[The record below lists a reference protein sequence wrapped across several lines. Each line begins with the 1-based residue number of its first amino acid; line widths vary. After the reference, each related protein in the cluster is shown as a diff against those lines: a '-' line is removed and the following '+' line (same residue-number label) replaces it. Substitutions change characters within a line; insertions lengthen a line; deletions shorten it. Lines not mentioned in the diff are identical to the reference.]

1 MPTRIQT
8 AWADKPLAHPT
19 LIFSSMP
26 GDKSLLIGAKP
37 NITQA
42 YWLLAALYGL
52 SGLTSVAYEV
62 LWARML
68 SLQFGVSVFAVVLT
82 VSAFM
87 AGLGAGSLFVARRAA
102 LFKKPLL
109 LLAALEGGIALYA
122 LLLPLILQMTSA
134 WIEHASAQL
143 SLFQWYGLIAGAALC
158 LLLLPAFAM
167 GAGFPLVLTALGNRT
182 ADLGKVY
189 GLNTLGA
196 ACGALLPLWLLPA
209 LGWGGAIRMVA
220 GIGLLVA
227 MALLMLASRY
237 ATVEPADE
245 NFMSRHWDE
254 ESAETTSRPHLP
266 SLFAYAGIGAA
277 SLILEIAWTR
287 LFGMVMLRT
296 EYVMAVILAAF
307 LLGIGLGSLLA
318 PRQHKQG
325 WFVALPVAAGGFSLL
340 SLWLLPTLAAW
351 VERAE
356 FASLFGAL
364 ATQGLMLMLLTLPV
378 TLALGAWLPLLNR
391 RFNGGGMWLYG
402 ANSLG
407 AAVGAVIA
415 GLLLI
420 PVLGSAATVVV
431 AASMLLILGLTWA
444 KSRLAWLAVPLFI
457 AAAWPVLKLPQVS
470 ALQPQAQAGSQ
481 NLYLYEDAVSMTH
494 VVEQQDGQRLLLTDL
509 QRMDASTDPTA
520 VFVQSNQARLPLL
533 LHEQP
538 RTVLFLGLG
547 TGISVA
553 GSLPF
558 PDLQRNAVE
567 LSQGSINSAGR
578 WFAPLNHDV
587 LQQTKVERDDAR
599 HFLSATPN
607 KYDVIIGDVF
617 HPDLVGLSSLLSVQ
631 QFQRARNRLS
641 DNGLFVQW
649 LAINQFD
656 AESLS
661 VILRSFRRV
670 FPDAQLFLDGMH
682 LAMVGPRQKFTGATG
697 MLHNLQ
703 RMSVAQQDAATVGE
717 GGWTWLGRYWGP
729 LAETEGPVQDEWSPV
744 LEFRLPHARYA
755 GELDV
760 SASLRTLLKT
770 RPSMAAAEVLL
781 GVKDNDREAFERAYG
796 ATELMVRSWLA
807 ATQGAA
813 QPANRLMYLAYQA
826 NPKDRWIAYA
836 LADSMF
842 SSLAQAREHGM
853 NEQDALLQILHLNPL
868 HVESVRALWRLKR
881 QTGDAQAE
889 SLRKR
894 LLELS
899 PLDREARMAGN

>member
-1 MPTRIQT
+1 
-8 AWADKPLAHPT
+8 
-19 LIFSSMP
+19 MP
-26 GDKSLLIGAKP
+26 GEKSLPIGAKP

-82 VSAFM
+82 VAAFM

-102 LFKKPLL
+102 SFKTPLL

-196 ACGALLPLWLLPA
+196 ACGALLPLWLLPT
-209 LGWGGAIRMVA
+209 LGWGGAVRVVA

-227 MALLMLASRY
+227 LALLMLASRY
-237 ATVEPADE
+237 ATVEPAVDQ
-245 NFMSRHWDE
+245 N
-254 ESAETTSRPHLP
+254 AGTTTRPHLP
-266 SLFAYAGIGAA
+266 GLFAYAGIGAA

-325 WFVALPVAAGGFSLL
+325 WFVALPVVAGGFSLL
-340 SLWLLPTLAAW
+340 SLWLLPMLAAW

-356 FASLFGAL
+356 FASLFSAL
-364 ATQGLMLMLLTLPV
+364 ATQGLMLVLLTVPV
-378 TLALGAWLPLLNR
+378 TLALGAWLPLLNN

-431 AASMLLILGLTWA
+431 AAAALLILGLTWA
-444 KSRLAWLAVPLFI
+444 KPRLAWLAVPLFI

-538 RTVLFLGLG
+538 RSVLFLGLG
-547 TGISVA
+547 TGISVE

-567 LSQGSINSAGR
+567 LSQGSINSAER

-587 LQQTKVERDDAR
+587 LQQTRVERDDAR
-599 HFLSATPN
+599 HFLSSTQN
-607 KYDVIIGDVF
+607 KYDVIIGDV
-617 HPDLVGLSSLLSVQ
+617 SSLLSVQ

-656 AESLS
+656 GESLS
-661 VILRSFRRV
+661 VILRSFHRV

-703 RMSVAQQDAATVGE
+703 RMSAAQQDAATVGE

-744 LEFRLPHARYA
+744 LEFRLPRARYA
-755 GELDV
+755 GNLDV
-760 SASLRTLLKT
+760 SASLRTLLHN
-770 RPSMAAAEVLL
+770 RPSMVAAEALL

-842 SSLAQAREHGM
+842 SSLAQARQHGM

-868 HVESVRALWRLKR
+868 HVESLRALWRIKR
-881 QTGDAQAE
+881 QAGDAQAE

>member
-1 MPTRIQT
+1 MGAPCRH
-8 AWADKPLAHPT
+8 PLS
-19 LIFSSMP
+19 LSMP
-26 GDKSLLIGAKP
+26 GEKPLLTGAKP
-37 NITQA
+37 NLTQA

-82 VSAFM
+82 VAAFM
-87 AGLGAGSLFVARRAA
+87 AGLGAGSLFVARRTSQI
-102 LFKKPLL
+102 KKPLL
-109 LLAALEGGIALYA
+109 WLAALEGGIALYA
-122 LLLPLILQMTSA
+122 LLLPLILQMTST
-134 WIEHASAQL
+134 WIEQASAQL

-158 LLLLPAFAM
+158 LLVLPAFAM
-167 GAGFPLVLTALGNRT
+167 GAGFPLVLTALGNRA

-196 ACGALLPLWLLPA
+196 ACGALLPLWLLPV
-209 LGWGGAIRMVA
+209 LGWSGAVRVVA
-220 GIGLLVA
+220 GVGLLVA
-227 MALLMLASRY
+227 LALLLLASRY
-237 ATVEPADE
+237 TTVELVA
-245 NFMSRHWDE
+245 E
-254 ESAETTSRPHLP
+254 ESAETTTRPHLP

-356 FASLFGAL
+356 FSSLFGAL
-364 ATQGLMLMLLTLPV
+364 TTQGLMLVLLTLPV
-378 TLALGAWLPLLNR
+378 TLALGAWLPLLNS

-407 AAVGAVIA
+407 AALGAVIA

-431 AASMLLILGLTWA
+431 AASALLILGLIWA

-457 AAAWPVLKLPQVS
+457 AAAYPVMKLPQVS
-470 ALQPQAQAGSQ
+470 ALQPQAQAGSK

-567 LSQGSINSAGR
+567 LSRGSILSAEH

-587 LQQTKVERDDAR
+587 LRQTNVERDDAR
-599 HFLSATPN
+599 HFLSATQN

-641 DNGLFVQW
+641 ENGLFVQW

-661 VILRSFRRV
+661 VILRSFHRV

-682 LAMVGPRQKFTGATG
+682 LALVGPRQKFTGATG

-703 RMSVAQQDAATVGE
+703 RMSVTQQDAATVGE

-744 LEFRLPHARYA
+744 LEFRLPRARYA

-760 SASLRTLLKT
+760 SASLRALLHN

-781 GVKDNDREAFERAYG
+781 GVNANDREAFERAYG

-807 ATQGAA
+807 ATQGAT
-813 QPANRLMYLAYQA
+813 QPANKLMYLAYQA

>member
-1 MPTRIQT
+1 MSGE
-8 AWADKPLAHPT
+8 KP
-19 LIFSSMP
+19 
-26 GDKSLLIGAKP
+26 LLIGAKP

-42 YWLLAALYGL
+42 YWLLAGLYGL

-62 LWARML
+62 LWTRML

-82 VSAFM
+82 VAAFM
-87 AGLGAGSLFVARRAA
+87 AGLGSGSLFVARRATS
-102 LFKKPLL
+102 FKKPLL

-122 LLLPLILQMTSA
+122 LLLPMLLQMTSA
-134 WIEHASAQL
+134 FIEQASAQL

-209 LGWGGAIRMVA
+209 LGWGGAIRVVA

-227 MALLMLASRY
+227 LALLWLASRFT
-237 ATVEPADE
+237 TVESE
-245 NFMSRHWDE
+245 VG
-254 ESAETTSRPHLP
+254 ESAEAPSRPHLP

-318 PRQHKQG
+318 PRQHRQG

-340 SLWLLPTLAAW
+340 SLWLLPALAAW

-356 FASLFGAL
+356 FSSLFGAL
-364 ATQGLMLMLLTLPV
+364 ATQGLMLVLLTLPV
-378 TLALGAWLPLLNR
+378 TLALGAWLPLLNSR
-391 RFNGGGMWLYG
+391 SNGGGMWLYG

-407 AAVGAVIA
+407 AALGAMIA

-420 PVLGSAATVVV
+420 PMLGSAATVVV
-431 AASMLLILGLTWA
+431 AASALLILGLTWA
-444 KSRLAWLAVPLFI
+444 KSRLAWLAVPVFI
-457 AAAWPVLKLPQVS
+457 AVAWPVMKLPQVS
-470 ALQPQAQAGSQ
+470 ALQPQAQAGSR

-538 RTVLFLGLG
+538 RSVLFLGLG
-547 TGISVA
+547 TGISLA

-567 LSQGSINSAGR
+567 LSQGSINSAER

-587 LQQTKVERDDAR
+587 LQQTRVERDDAR
-599 HFLSATPN
+599 HFLSATQN

-641 DNGLFVQW
+641 ENGLFVQW

-661 VILRSFRRV
+661 VILRSFHRV

-729 LAETEGPVQDEWSPV
+729 LAETAGPVQDEWSPV
-744 LEFRLPHARYA
+744 LEFRLPRARYA
-755 GELDV
+755 GDLDV
-760 SASLRTLLKT
+760 SASLRTLLHN
-770 RPSMAAAEVLL
+770 RPSMAAAETLL
-781 GVKDNDREAFERAYG
+781 GVNNNDKEAFERAYG

-807 ATQGAA
+807 SAQGAA

-826 NPKDRWIAYA
+826 NAKDRWIAYA

-842 SSLAQAREHGM
+842 SSLAQARQHGM
-853 NEQDALLQILHLNPL
+853 NEQDALQQIQQLNPL
-868 HVESVRALWRLKR
+868 HVESLRALWRIKR

-899 PLDREARMAGN
+899 PLDREARMAGS

>member
-1 MPTRIQT
+1 MSGEISPPPRAT
-8 AWADKPLAHPT
+8 PE
-19 LIFSSMP
+19 
-26 GDKSLLIGAKP
+26 
-37 NITQA
+37 ITKA

-87 AGLGAGSLFVARRAA
+87 AGLGAGSLFVARRTN
-102 LFKKPLL
+102 LIKKPLL

-143 SLFQWYGLIAGAALC
+143 SLFQWYGLIAGAAMC

-167 GAGFPLVLTALGNRT
+167 GAGFPLILTALGNRT

-189 GLNTLGA
+189 GINTLGA

-209 LGWGGAIRMVA
+209 LGWGGAVRVIAVV
-220 GIGLLVA
+220 GLLVA
-227 MALLMLASRY
+227 LALLLLRFLLKSDVLVGAASRPRKGLSRPGGRSHKDE
-237 ATVEPADE
+237 EPAV
-245 NFMSRHWDE
+245 E
-254 ESAETTSRPHLP
+254 ESTETTSRPHLP

-296 EYVMAVILAAF
+296 EYVLAVILAGF

-325 WFVALPVAAGGFSLL
+325 WFVALPIVAGGFAML
-340 SLWLLPTLAAW
+340 SLWLLPTLSAW

-378 TLALGAWLPLLNR
+378 TLALGAWLPLLNS

-415 GLLLI
+415 GLVLI
-420 PVLGSAATVVV
+420 PILGSAATVVV
-431 AASMLLILGLTWA
+431 AAGALLILGLTWA
-444 KSRLAWLAVPLFI
+444 KSRFAWLAVPFFI
-457 AAAWPVLKLPQVS
+457 AAAWPVVKLPPVS
-470 ALQPQAQAGSQ
+470 ALQPQAQAGSS

-494 VVEQQDGQRLLLTDL
+494 VAEQPDGQRLLLTDL

-520 VFVQSNQARLPLL
+520 VFVQSNQARLSLL

-547 TGISVA
+547 TGISLA

-567 LSQGSINSAGR
+567 LSQGAIFSAER

-587 LQQTKVERDDAR
+587 LRQTKVERDDAR
-599 HFLSATPN
+599 HFLSATQN
-607 KYDVIIGDVF
+607 KYDVIVGDVF

-631 QFQRARNRLS
+631 QFQRARNHLS
-641 DNGLFVQW
+641 ENGLFVQW

-656 AESLS
+656 GESLS

-697 MLHNLQ
+697 LVHNLQ
-703 RMSVAQQDAATVGE
+703 RMSVAQQDAATAGE

-729 LAETEGPVQDEWSPV
+729 LAETQGPVQDEWSPV
-744 LEFRLPHARYA
+744 LEFRLPRARYA
-755 GELDV
+755 GNLDV
-760 SASLRTLLKT
+760 SSSLRTLLKN
-770 RPSMAAAEVLL
+770 RPTMAVAATLL
-781 GVKDNDREAFERAYG
+781 GVQESDREAFERAYG

-807 ATQGAA
+807 SSQGAA
-813 QPANRLMYLAYQA
+813 QPANRMMYLAYQA

-842 SSLAQAREHGM
+842 SSLAQARQHGM
-853 NEQDALLQILHLNPL
+853 NEQDALQQILRINPH
-868 HVESVRALWRLKR
+868 HVESLRALWRIKR
-881 QTGDAQAE
+881 QAGDAQAE
-889 SLRKR
+889 SMRIR

-899 PLDREARMAGN
+899 PLDREARMAGK

>member
-1 MPTRIQT
+1 M
-8 AWADKPLAHPT
+8 L
-19 LIFSSMP
+19 
-26 GDKSLLIGAKP
+26 SL
-37 NITQA
+37 TQA
-42 YWLLAALYGL
+42 YWLLVALYGF

-87 AGLGAGSLFVARRAA
+87 AGLGAGSLFVARRASQI
-102 LFKKPLL
+102 KKPLL
-109 LLAALEGGIALYA
+109 MLSALEGGISLYA

-167 GAGFPLVLTALGNRT
+167 GAGFPLILTALGNRQT
-182 ADLGKVY
+182 DLGKVY

-196 ACGALLPLWLLPA
+196 ACGALLPLWLLPL
-209 LGWGGAIRMVA
+209 LGWSGAVRVVA

-227 MALLMLASRY
+227 LALLLLASRY
-237 ATVEPADE
+237 TSVGSNTEGTVPVEGAMP
-245 NFMSRHWDE
+245 SG
-254 ESAETTSRPHLP
+254 RPHLP
-266 SLFAYAGIGAA
+266 GLIAYAGIGAA

-296 EYVMAVILAAF
+296 EYVLGVILAAF

-318 PRQHKQG
+318 PRHHRKG
-325 WFVALPVAAGGFSLL
+325 WFAVLPIAAGGLSLL
-340 SLWLLPTLAAW
+340 SLWLLPALSAW

-356 FASLFGAL
+356 FSSLFSAL
-364 ATQGLMLMLLTLPV
+364 ATQGLMLVLLTLPV
-378 TLALGAWLPLLNR
+378 TLALGAWLPLLNS

-407 AAVGAVIA
+407 AAVGAVVS
-415 GLLLI
+415 GLMLI
-420 PVLGSAATVVV
+420 PIWGSAATVVM
-431 AASMLLILGLTWA
+431 AAFALLILGLTWA
-444 KSRLAWLAVPLFI
+444 QSRLAWMAVPLFI
-457 AAAWPVLKLPQVS
+457 VVAWPVVKLPPVS
-470 ALQPQAQAGSQ
+470 ALQPQTQAGSR
-481 NLYLYEDAVSMTH
+481 NLYLYEDAISITH
-494 VVEQQDGQRLLLTDL
+494 VVEQLDGQRLLLTDL

-538 RTVLFLGLG
+538 RSILFLGLG

-567 LSQGSINSAGR
+567 LSQGSIYSADR

-587 LQQTKVERDDAR
+587 LKQTKVDRDDAR
-599 HFLSATPN
+599 HFLSATQN
-607 KYDVIIGDVF
+607 KYDVIVGDVF

-631 QFQRARNRLS
+631 QFQRARSRLN
-641 DNGLFVQW
+641 DNGVFVQW
-649 LAINQFD
+649 LALNQFD
-656 AESLS
+656 SDSLS
-661 VILRSFRRV
+661 VILRTFHRV

-682 LAMVGPRQKFTGATG
+682 LALVGPRQNFSGATR

-703 RMSVAQQDAATVGE
+703 RMSSKQQDAVTVGE

-729 LAETEGPVQDEWSPV
+729 LADTAGAVQDEWSPV
-744 LEFRLPHARYA
+744 LEFRLPRARYA
-755 GELDV
+755 GDLDV
-760 SASLRTLLKT
+760 SVSLRGLLQN
-770 RPSMAAAEVLL
+770 RPSMAAAATLL
-781 GVKDNDREAFERAYG
+781 GLRENDRESFERAYG

-807 ATQGAA
+807 TSQGATQE
-813 QPANRLMYLAYQA
+813 ANRLMYLAYQA

-836 LADSMF
+836 MADSMLA
-842 SSLAQAREHGM
+842 SLAQARQHGLT
-853 NEQDALLQILHLNPL
+853 EQDALLQILRLNPQ
-868 HVESVRALWRLKR
+868 HVESLRALWRIKR
-881 QTGDAQAE
+881 QAGDVQAE
-889 SLRKR
+889 AIRAR

-899 PLDREARMAGN
+899 PLDREARAGN